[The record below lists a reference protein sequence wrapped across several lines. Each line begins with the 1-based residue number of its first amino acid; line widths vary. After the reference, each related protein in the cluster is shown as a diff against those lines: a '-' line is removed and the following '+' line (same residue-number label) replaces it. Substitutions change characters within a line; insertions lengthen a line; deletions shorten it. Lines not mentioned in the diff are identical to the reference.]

1 MTREQID
8 AASRYSRF
16 VVLMRWA
23 MPAAAVLMLLL
34 LLVWP
39 NANGDVRELPKAT
52 SVGQREMTNL
62 RYTGLNAKGEPMVV
76 TASRAI
82 QMGDMNAPIDLQAVK
97 GELTRSG
104 GGWARLESNS
114 GQYDQ
119 KANRVLLTGQ
129 VHITDDAGYD
139 IVTETAEIDLNS
151 PAQAWG
157 QQPVTGKGPQG
168 NIRANGFRITDE
180 GKTVVFTGRSRLVL
194 PQGR

>member
-23 MPAAAVLMLLL
+23 MPLAAVLMLLL

-39 NANGDVRELPKAT
+39 NANGDVRVLPKAA
-52 SVGQREMTNL
+52 SIGQREMTNL
-62 RYTGLNAKGEPMVV
+62 RYMGLNAKGEPMVV

-82 QMGDMNAPIDLQAVK
+82 QMGSMDAEIDLQAVK
-97 GELTRSG
+97 GELTRAG
-104 GGWARLESNS
+104 GGWVRLESHT
-114 GQYDQ
+114 GRYDQ
-119 KANRVLLTGQ
+119 KASRVTLTGQ
-129 VHITDDAGYD
+129 VHLTDDAGYD
-139 IVTETAEIDLNS
+139 IVTESAEIDLNS

-157 QQPVTGKGPQG
+157 EQPVAGTGPQG
-168 NIRANGFRITDE
+168 NIKANGFRITDE
-180 GKTVVFTGRSRLVL
+180 GKTVVFTGRSRLLL